1 MKVRGKTVRQ
11 NLTEDDIIV
20 NLMECAVYLA
30 ERDDDNNVI
39 EVEVMGGILRFQLD
53 QHQFRKE

>member
-11 NLTEDDIIV
+11 NLTEDDILV
-20 NLMECAVYLA
+20 NLMECAVYLS

-39 EVEVMGGILRFQLD
+39 ELEVMGGIIRFQIDLS
-53 QHQFRKE
+53 HFREE

>member
-11 NLTEDDIIV
+11 NLTEDDILV

-39 EVEVMGGILRFQLD
+39 ELEVMGGILRFQVDLS
-53 QHQFRKE
+53 QYSEE